1 MDSFSSLYFGEPNLG
16 AEMRVGAPTSS
27 ERTRRFIRTVDILS
41 AFLAAPI
48 AVVLRD
54 PSLFSGVTLAPT
66 VGYCLIAFAAALL
79 MVIVFHLGQ
88 SVYRQASARE
98 ARSVVAASLAGTALS
113 TVCSFSIYRLDYV
126 PRSLP
131 VIQVLVLCALL
142 LGGRV
147 IATFRRGSRGQC
159 ASNYLVD
166 SHTLLVSAN
175 SFCLSYLKML
185 DAFNVDRTNLVAILD
200 HNPKL
205 FGRAVL
211 GNPIIGPPSAI
222 ARVIREYRVHGVDIA
237 RVLICENRP
246 KFEDSVWN
254 EIEQYCNS
262 TKVELK
268 FLSDVLG
275 FELVEPIED
284 NGESEEPEVESRGHR
299 FAKRALDLLMC
310 VAMAIAISPIVTF
323 IAISIM
329 IDLGWPI
336 IFWQKRIGYRGRPFL
351 VFKFRTLHAPYNR
364 QGDFVEEDRRTSR
377 FGSFLR
383 RARLDELPQLWN
395 IVCGEMSFVG
405 PRPLLPIDQPKGSQL
420 RLQMKPGVT
429 GWAQINGGR
438 QITADEKGTLDEW
451 YVRNA
456 SVWLDIGIIL
466 RTVLIVLFGD
476 QWNVSHVAESVETDR
491 LDGQN
496 WSPAMAAAGSARSSP
511 RQGRNGG

>member
-1 MDSFSSLYFGEPNLG
+1 MK
-16 AEMRVGAPTSS
+16 VGAPTSS

-41 AFLAAPI
+41 AFLAAPV
-48 AVVLRD
+48 AVGLRD
-54 PSLFSGVTLAPT
+54 PNLFSGVRFGPT
-66 VGYCLIAFAAALL
+66 IGYCLIAFCAALL

-98 ARSVVAASLAGTALS
+98 VRSVVAASLAGIALS
-113 TVCSFSIYRLDYV
+113 TVCSFSIYRLDYI

-147 IATFRRGSRGQC
+147 IATFRRGSGGLHP
-159 ASNYLVD
+159 SNFLVD

-175 SFCLSYLKML
+175 SFCLSYIKML

-200 HNPKL
+200 RNPRL

-211 GNPIIGPPSAI
+211 GHPIIGPPSAI
-222 ARVIREYRVHGVDIA
+222 ARVIGEYRVHGVEIA
-237 RVLICENRP
+237 KVLICENRP

-254 EIEQYCNS
+254 ELDEYCDLI
-262 TKVELK
+262 KVELK

-275 FELVEPIED
+275 FELVEPIENTGD
-284 NGESEEPEVESRGHR
+284 SEQPKIGSKGYR
-299 FAKRALDLLMC
+299 FAKRAFDLFIC
-310 VAMAIAISPIVTF
+310 VATAIVISPIVAF
-323 IAISIM
+323 IAISII

-364 QGDFVEEDRRTSR
+364 LGDFVEEDRRISR

-383 RARLDELPQLWN
+383 RSRLDELPQLWN

-429 GWAQINGGR
+429 GWAQVNGGK
-438 QITADEKGTLDEW
+438 QITMEEKGMLDEW

-456 SVWLDIGIIL
+456 SIWLDVRIIL
-466 RTVLIVLFGD
+466 RTVRTVLFGD
-476 QWNVSHVAESVETDR
+476 RCAVSQVAESVETDR
-491 LDGQN
+491 LDNEN
-496 WSPAMAAAGSARSSP
+496 WLPAVAAAGSAKV
-511 RQGRNGG
+511 RNRG

>member
-1 MDSFSSLYFGEPNLG
+1 
-16 AEMRVGAPTSS
+16 MRVGAPTSS

-48 AVVLRD
+48 ALGLRD
-54 PSLFSGVTLAPT
+54 PSLFSGVRFAPT
-66 VGYCLIAFAAALL
+66 VGYCLIAFGAALL

-98 ARSVVAASLAGTALS
+98 ARSVIAASLAGTALS
-113 TVCSFSIYRLDYV
+113 TVCTFSMDRLDYI

-142 LGGRV
+142 VAGRAIV
-147 IATFRRGSRGQC
+147 TFRHGPRSLP
-159 ASNYLVD
+159 ASNYLVE

-175 SFCLSYLKML
+175 RFSLSYLKML
-185 DAFNVDRTNLVAILD
+185 DAFNVDRTNIVAILD

-211 GNPIIGPPSAI
+211 GHPIIGPPSAI
-222 ARVIREYRVHGVDIA
+222 ARVICEYRVHGVDIA
-237 RVLICENRP
+237 RVLICDNRP

-254 EIEQYCNS
+254 EIEQYCDS

-275 FELVEPIED
+275 FELVESIE
-284 NGESEEPEVESRGHR
+284 NKGESEEPKVGSKGHR
-299 FAKRALDLLMC
+299 FAKGAFDLLIC
-310 VAMAIAISPIVTF
+310 VAMVIAISPIVTL
-323 IAISIM
+323 IAIGI
-329 IDLGWPI
+329 IVDLGWPI

-351 VFKFRTLHAPYNR
+351 VFKFRTLHAPYDRRGN
-364 QGDFVEEDRRTSR
+364 FVEEDRRTSR

-383 RARLDELPQLWN
+383 RTRLDELPQLWN

-405 PRPLLPIDQPKGSQL
+405 PRPLLPIDQPKGRRL

-438 QITADEKGTLDEW
+438 QITAEEKGMLDEW

-456 SVWLDIGIIL
+456 SVWLDIRIIL
-466 RTVLIVLFGD
+466 RTVGIVLFGD
-476 QWNVSHVAESVETDR
+476 RCEVSHVAESVETDR

-496 WSPAMAAAGSARSSP
+496 WLPAIAAAGSARSSR
-511 RQGRNGG
+511 RQGPE